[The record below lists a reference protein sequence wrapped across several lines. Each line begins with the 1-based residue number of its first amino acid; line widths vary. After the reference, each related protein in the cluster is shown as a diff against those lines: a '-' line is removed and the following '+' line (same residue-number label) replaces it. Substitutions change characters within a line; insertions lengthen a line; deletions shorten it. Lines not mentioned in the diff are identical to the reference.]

1 MGVMQVKRLADTL
14 TASRAVISLIIV
26 LLGFAGKR
34 VLATVVLLTII
45 GWTTD
50 VLDGRL
56 ARRDKSGRTTW
67 IGDHDFPFDMLMVF
81 ATLVYMAMAGF
92 VPAWF
97 AVIYTAVAGIFV
109 LYFRSKAVT
118 MAFAFPLV
126 ALPLIIAYREAPVA
140 AYAFIVWIIIALIF
154 DRHRF
159 AGVVGEFIEGMRRL
173 RS

>member
-14 TASRAVISLIIV
+14 TASRAVIALIIV
-26 LLGFAGKR
+26 LLGFTGKR
-34 VLATVVLLTII
+34 ALATVVLLTII

-81 ATLVYMAMAGF
+81 ATLVYMTMAGF
-92 VPAWF
+92 IPARF
-97 AVIYTAVAGIFV
+97 AAIYTAIAGIFI
-109 LYFRSKAVT
+109 LKFRSKSVT
-118 MAFAFPLV
+118 ELFAFPLV
-126 ALPLIIAYREAPVA
+126 AMPLIIAWREAPAA
-140 AYAFIVWIIIALIF
+140 AYAFVAWIIITLIL